1 MAAALTPGIRTV
13 RCPAVL
19 LVQIGDRR
27 IAKDGRSIHPCM
39 TETTPNKQ
47 GEKPSAR
54 RARELIEKMSEQG
67 EETKDAPE
75 LQPAKDFLNSV
86 WQGNAISRTPSGSR
100 RFKQSERTS
109 GTGQPDPEADPDESD
124 SNP

>member
-1 MAAALTPGIRTV
+1 
-13 RCPAVL
+13 
-19 LVQIGDRR
+19 
-27 IAKDGRSIHPCM
+27 M
-39 TETTPNKQ
+39 TGTTPNDQ

-67 EETKDAPE
+67 EATKDAPE

-86 WQGNAISRTPSGSR
+86 WQGNAISRSPSGSR
-100 RFKQSERTS
+100 RFKQPDRASRTS
-109 GTGQPDPEADPDESD
+109 RPGTGRDPDEAD

>member
-1 MAAALTPGIRTV
+1 MAE
-13 RCPAVL
+13 
-19 LVQIGDRR
+19 
-27 IAKDGRSIHPCM
+27 DGRNAYSCM
-39 TETTPNKQ
+39 TENTPNEQ
-47 GEKPSAR
+47 GERPSAR

-86 WQGNAISRTPSGSR
+86 WQGNAISRIPSGTR
-100 RFKQSERTS
+100 QFKQSDRAPGPS
-109 GTGQPDPEADPDESD
+109 QPDPEADPDTSD

>member
-1 MAAALTPGIRTV
+1 
-13 RCPAVL
+13 
-19 LVQIGDRR
+19 
-27 IAKDGRSIHPCM
+27 M

-67 EETKDAPE
+67 EEAKDAPE

-100 RFKQSERTS
+100 RFKQSDRTS
-109 GTGQPDPEADPDESD
+109 RTQPTGSGGGPGRIRFKSMTSGCQQ
-124 SNP
+124 